1 MHRCG
6 VVSGRALGSTLSAMP
21 LVVIKGSQTRLQ
33 HVPGGIAQ
41 VATNIV
47 VNQAFSG
54 HVYSVTNLLFG
65 VMKVLF
71 DVGIAVHDQSPESIL
86 ASAPCK

>member
-1 MHRCG
+1 MNRG
-6 VVSGRALGSTLSAMP
+6 VVVGGRTFGRTFSAMP
-21 LVVIKGSQTRLQ
+21 LVCIKGSQARMQ

-47 VNQAFSG
+47 VYQALGG
-54 HVYSVTNLLFG
+54 HVHSVTNLLFC

-71 DVGIAVHDQSPESIL
+71 DVGIAVHDQSPGESL
-86 ASAPCK
+86 SSALCK